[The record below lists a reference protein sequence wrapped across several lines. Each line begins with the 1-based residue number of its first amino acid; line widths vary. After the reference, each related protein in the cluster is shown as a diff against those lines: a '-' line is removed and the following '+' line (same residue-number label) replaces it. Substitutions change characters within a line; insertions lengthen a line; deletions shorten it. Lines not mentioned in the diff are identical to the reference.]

1 MRTSLLILLACCSSP
16 KPETVDAGSEAAD
29 VDADIATSDAE
40 VGSAMCSGTHGG
52 AYCGGD
58 HVTNADSGTL
68 YECPVDGAPP
78 TSATACAAGCQVEPS
93 GVEDRCITPTSAKS
107 YKLPWR
113 PATTMRLTQDCDD
126 SCCSDHVGTDAYAY
140 DWANGGSFGVVAA
153 RAGKI
158 THLKIN
164 STTGCASS
172 SCSQDANYIVIDHG
186 DGTQSTYFH
195 LEGNSLAAG
204 ITCGATVTQ
213 GQALATS
220 GTTGHS
226 TGIHLHFQV
235 SKVHPSAPTCECGTN
250 GKQCSASSVPYADFW
265 VTATYPSVPV
275 TFDDWPTSAQC
286 NNRRIEMPTSQN
298 Q

>member
-1 MRTSLLILLACCSSP
+1 MRTSWLVFLACCGTPAHDLAPDASS
-16 KPETVDAGSEAAD
+16 SEADAASPGTDAAVGDAICAD
-29 VDADIATSDAE
+29 TN
-40 VGSAMCSGTHGG
+40 GG

-58 HVTNADSGTL
+58 HVDNGDPATL
-68 YECPVDGAPP
+68 YECPVAGEAP
-78 TSATACAAGCQVEPS
+78 TSATACAHGCTVEPS
-93 GVEDRCITPTSAKS
+93 GTEDRCAVATSAKS
-107 YKLPWR
+107 YRLPWR
-113 PATTMRLTQDCDD
+113 PSTTMRLTQDCDD

-140 DWANGGSFGVVAA
+140 DWANGASFQVVAA
-153 RAGKI
+153 RGGTI
-158 THLKIN
+158 THLKTN

-195 LEGNSLAAG
+195 LKGNSLAAN

-213 GQALATS
+213 GQAVAMS

-235 SKVHPSAPTCECGTN
+235 SKVHPSAPKCDCGTD

-265 VTATYPSVPV
+265 VTSTYPSVAV
-275 TFDDWPTSAQC
+275 KFDDWPTSASC
-286 NNRRIEMPTSQN
+286 SNRRITMPTSEN
-298 Q
+298 E